1 VRGPSDG
8 DARAT
13 EARDDDVGPMRFS
26 DDANVD

>member
-1 VRGPSDG
+1 VRAPGDG

-13 EARDDDVGPMRFS
+13 EARDADVGPMRFS